1 MSSVRFIL
9 FEIKRVL
16 VYIITDLFTLYFFI
30 QNADKK
36 AKTVIIKKNC
46 DRKSQ
51 ISWILTEPLNP
62 HDVGQITVHTS
73 RVGQNTVHTSRVGH
87 NTDHTSRVVR
97 TLYTLVG
104 MDCTHLPYGSEQN
117 TIALKRNVE
126 ILSYPKFNKEH
137 NGFFN
142 Q

>member
-1 MSSVRFIL
+1 MMWVRSLYIL
-9 FEIKRVL
+9 V
-16 VYIITDLFTLYFFI
+16 V
-30 QNADKK
+30 
-36 AKTVIIKKNC
+36 
-46 DRKSQ
+46 
-51 ISWILTEPLNP
+51 W
-62 HDVGQITVHTS
+62 
-73 RVGQNTVHTSRVGH
+73 
-87 NTDHTSRVVR
+87 VR